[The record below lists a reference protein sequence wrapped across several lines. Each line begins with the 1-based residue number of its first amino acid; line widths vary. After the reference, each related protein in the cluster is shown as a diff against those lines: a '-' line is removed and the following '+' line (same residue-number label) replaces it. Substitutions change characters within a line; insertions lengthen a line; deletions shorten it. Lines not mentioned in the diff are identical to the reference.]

1 MLVLLGLT
9 EAESTDAAI
18 QKKLF
23 GSGRTTLIISN
34 EEMNNINK

>member
-1 MLVLLGLT
+1 MLSGLT
-9 EAESTDAAI
+9 AADSTTDAAI

-23 GSGRTTLIISN
+23 GSGKTTLIISN